1 MSVTEKLM
9 APGVFNVSLDLSLVP
24 NSILTAIQPYD
35 QIIITNNP
43 METQDYID
51 SVMLPTAEYVGVVTS
66 LGIEPEVAQIEGAG
80 LNLYLGDAENRGM
93 PVTDVGTST
102 AARDYSA
109 VTLEYF
115 INNDDG
121 APYGILRRND
131 NGELKGVWPG
141 TITEKSDEE
150 TDLLLNFENP
160 TSNIKTTDET
170 EHKHKLTC
178 YLGAEIDSDQ
188 AKYGSKSLDLS
199 APNSHA
205 KVDYHPTFHPSG
217 DDFTIEWW
225 EYRIDPTT

>member
-1 MSVTEKLM
+1 
-9 APGVFNVSLDLSLVP
+9 
-24 NSILTAIQPYD
+24 
-35 QIIITNNP
+35 
-43 METQDYID
+43 
-51 SVMLPTAEYVGVVTS
+51 
-66 LGIEPEVAQIEGAG
+66 
-80 LNLYLGDAENRGM
+80 M

-115 INNDDG
+115 INNDSG
-121 APYGILRRND
+121 APYGVLRRND
-131 NGELKGVWPG
+131 NGELRGVWPG

-160 TSNIKTTDET
+160 TSNIKTVDET

-188 AKYGSKSLDLS
+188 AKYGTNSLDLS
-199 APNSHA
+199 APTSHA

-225 EYRIDPTT
+225 EYRIDPTTWYATV